1 MKHYIFILLAI
12 CLAFASNANAQAGV
26 NKIKIRSY
34 SSEQFSKQIRNPKII
49 VVDVRTAKEYN
60 EGHIAEADLNI
71 DVLKSNFAY
80 HAHREL
86 PRNRTIALYC
96 KGGVRSKRAAKILME
111 YGYKVFDLDKGYD
124 DWVKA
129 GMPTEKTTK

>member
-1 MKHYIFILLAI
+1 MKHHIFILLAI

-26 NKIKIRSY
+26 NKPKIRSY
-34 SSEQFSKQIRNPKII
+34 SSEQFSKQIRNPK
-49 VVDVRTAKEYN
+49 EYS

-86 PRNRTIALYC
+86 PRNRTIAIYC

-129 GMPTEKTTK
+129 GMPTEKNTK